1 MRVTAPD
8 HAVQQHIAAR
18 LERLPMSRW
27 HISVRL
33 IIGVVTFFEAFDQ
46 LLIAFSLPDIT
57 REWGLSTAGA
67 TTALTVGSIGM
78 LLGAL
83 ASGWLADRV
92 GRVRMIMLC
101 LVITALGN
109 LGMAL
114 SPAFLPFLILR
125 FVQGLAIGGEV
136 PIAAS
141 YIAEL
146 SRAKRRGRFVLMYEV
161 VFPAGL
167 TVGSLMSAWIVPN
180 WGWRALFL
188 LAAVPGL
195 AAFFLQRR
203 VPESPRWLASRGRNA
218 EALEVMEQI
227 EGNVRRST
235 GQDLPDPAPVPS
247 AVGAESTSTSSVRD
261 LFTGRYR
268 RRTLVVWTIW
278 FVGYL
283 ANYGLTSWLPTL
295 YKQVFHLPTGTA
307 LWYST
312 SASMAGLAGCIL
324 AALTIDRL
332 GRRKVLAI
340 GLGGTTVAMG
350 FLAVLGAN
358 SAGQLALF
366 SAFAAMFSF
375 AANISLYLYT
385 PELYPT
391 RSRALGCSLGGVL
404 NRLGIITGPIL
415 VAVVYAG
422 GTELTPVFLLIG
434 AITLVGTIVAA
445 AFAEETKGRTLEE
458 LSP

>member
-1 MRVTAPD
+1 MSISAPD
-8 HAVQQHIAAR
+8 HTVQHDIAAR

-27 HISVRL
+27 HVSIRL

-46 LLIAFSLPDIT
+46 LLIAFSLPEIT
-57 REWGLSTAGA
+57 REWGLSAAGA
-67 TTALTVGSIGM
+67 TATLTVGSIGM
-78 LLGAL
+78 LVGAL
-83 ASGWLADRV
+83 ASGWLADRI
-92 GRVRMIMLC
+92 GRVRVITLC
-101 LVITALGN
+101 VVITALGN

-114 SPAFLPFLILR
+114 SPALLPLLIMR

-136 PIAAS
+136 PTAAS

-146 SRAKRRGRFVLMYEV
+146 SRAKKRGHFVLMYEV

-167 TVGSLMSAWIVPN
+167 TVGALASAWIVPN

-188 LAAVPGL
+188 IAAVPGI
-195 AAFFLQRR
+195 AAFFLQRK
-203 VPESPRWLASRGRNA
+203 VPESPRWLAARGQNDKAR
-218 EALEVMEQI
+218 EVMSQI
-227 EGNVRRST
+227 ESKVRAST
-235 GQDLPDPAPVPS
+235 GQDLPAPSPVAGVVGTGS
-247 AVGAESTSTSSVRD
+247 ARNGALRD

-295 YKQVFHLPTGTA
+295 YKQVFHLPIGTA

-312 SASMAGLAGCIL
+312 FASVAGLAGCVL

-332 GRRKVLAI
+332 GRRVVLSI
-340 GLGGTTVAMG
+340 GLGGTTVALG
-350 FLAVLGAN
+350 VLALLGVT
-358 SAGQLALF
+358 SAGQLVVF

-375 AANISLYLYT
+375 TANISLYLYT

-391 RSRALGCSLGGVL
+391 RNRALGCSMGGVF
-404 NRLGIITGPIL
+404 NRLGIITGPIV
-415 VAVVYAG
+415 VAMVLSSGAG
-422 GTELTPVFLLIG
+422 LSAVFASIA
-434 AITLVGTIVAA
+434 AITLIGTMITA

>member
-1 MRVTAPD
+1 MSISAPD
-8 HAVQQHIAAR
+8 HTVQQDIAAR

-27 HISVRL
+27 HVSIRL

-46 LLIAFSLPDIT
+46 LLIAFSLPEIT
-57 REWGLSTAGA
+57 REWGLSAAGA
-67 TTALTVGSIGM
+67 TATLTVGSVGM

-83 ASGWLADRV
+83 ASGWLADRF
-92 GRVRMIMLC
+92 GRVRVIMAC
-101 LVITALGN
+101 VVITALGN

-114 SPAFLPFLILR
+114 SPALLPLLILR

-136 PIAAS
+136 PTAAS

-146 SRAKRRGRFVLMYEV
+146 SRAKKRGRFVLMYEI

-167 TVGSLMSAWIVPN
+167 TVGALASAWIVPN

-188 LAAVPGL
+188 IAAIPGV
-195 AAFFLQRR
+195 AAFFLQRQ
-203 VPESPRWLASRGRNA
+203 VPESPRWLAARGKHAQAQEMMAR
-218 EALEVMEQI
+218 I
-227 EGNVRRST
+227 EEKVRAST
-235 GQDLPDPAPVPS
+235 GQDLPAPAPATAIIGTESSRTS
-247 AVGAESTSTSSVRD
+247 ALRD

-295 YKQVFHLPTGTA
+295 YEQVFHLPIDTA

-312 SASMAGLAGCIL
+312 LASVAGLAGCVL
-324 AALTIDRL
+324 AALTIDRI
-332 GRRKVLAI
+332 GRRAVLSI
-340 GLGGTTVAMG
+340 GLGGTTIAMG
-350 FLAVLGAN
+350 VLAVLGVT
-358 SAGQLALF
+358 SAAQLAVF

-391 RSRALGCSLGGVL
+391 RSRALGCSLGGVF

-415 VAVVYAG
+415 VALIYAG
-422 GTELTPVFLLIG
+422 GTGLSAVFLLIG
-434 AITLVGTIVAA
+434 GITLVGTIITAV
-445 AFAEETKGRTLEE
+445 FAEETKGRTLEE